1 MARRRGILRTR
12 IQAQREAERQ
22 SLAQQRLLT
31 LLQTQAARAAAQA
44 QKAYEQAQHADQ
56 KERARLYTESRI
68 AHISLLN
75 EQLDRDVTRLN
86 NLLGEAI
93 LIDSFINLQTLK
105 QVPERPVFNPGD
117 LGVAE
122 TPPIP
127 SMPPDLRGIQ
137 KFIPGAK
144 EKHAQEIAKA
154 QESYRVHVAA
164 HTAREAAR
172 QRSLAEARAMFECQV
187 AEAHQRVALQHAEID
202 DFQREL
208 SAGSPAAIVDYFTMV
223 LASFLCHCPDN
234 ATDAL

>member
-1 MARRRGILRTR
+1 MARRRGILRTH

-22 SLAQQRLLT
+22 SLAQVSLQT

-56 KERARLYTESRI
+56 KERAWLYTESRI

-75 EQLDRDVTRLN
+75 EQLDRDVTRLS
-86 NLLGEAI
+86 NLLSEAI

-127 SMPPDLRGIQ
+127 SLPPDLRGIQ

-154 QESYRVHVAA
+154 QESYRVPVPAT
-164 HTAREAAR
+164 TARETAR
-172 QRSLAEARAMFECQV
+172 HPTLPTSRA
-187 AEAHQRVALQHAEID
+187 I
-202 DFQREL
+202 
-208 SAGSPAAIVDYFTMV
+208 S
-223 LASFLCHCPDN
+223 
-234 ATDAL
+234 